1 MKNQR
6 SLLRKRKD
14 LEGSEVPAVKR
25 IKKPKHNKNSPKI
38 GELVEEEDPLIAA
51 EEKDIKRL
59 EKLLGITKG

>member
-6 SLLRKRKD
+6 SFLRKRKD
-14 LEGSEVPAVKR
+14 LGGSEVPAVKR
-25 IKKPKHNKNSPKI
+25 IKTPKHKNISKI
-38 GELVEEEDPLIAA
+38 GELAEEEDPLIAA